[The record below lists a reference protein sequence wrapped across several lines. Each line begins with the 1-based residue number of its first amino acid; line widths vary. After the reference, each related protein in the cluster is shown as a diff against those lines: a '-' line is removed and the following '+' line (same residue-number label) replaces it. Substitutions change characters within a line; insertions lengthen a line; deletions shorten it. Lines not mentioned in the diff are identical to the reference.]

1 MDSLDHLSAVFPEDV
16 AKKVMC
22 FSVEHPL
29 ASIFKQRRLAGAQ
42 IRKHDAAYMECRR
55 LVREDLL
62 GEPDSDYDES
72 DEDNDDWSDEEIHE
86 ESEDEHDWKYDDE
99 ETMTLIY
106 DRYVKYLVSLYKDG
120 VYINDTYLAEG

>member
-1 MDSLDHLSAVFPEDV
+1 
-16 AKKVMC
+16 
-22 FSVEHPL
+22 
-29 ASIFKQRRLAGAQ
+29 
-42 IRKHDAAYMECRR
+42 MECRR
-55 LVREDLL
+55 LVRQDLL

-120 VYINDTYLAEG
+120 IYINDTYLAEG